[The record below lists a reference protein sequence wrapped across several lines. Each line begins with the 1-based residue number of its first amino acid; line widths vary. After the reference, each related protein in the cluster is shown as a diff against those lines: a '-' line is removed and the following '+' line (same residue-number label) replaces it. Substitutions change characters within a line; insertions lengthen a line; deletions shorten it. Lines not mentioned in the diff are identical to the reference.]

1 MDADKKFLTYLC
13 DNQFRQFVYDCI
25 QGEISLLD
33 DNIDTETYLS
43 QIISNGILS
52 SDIEPFDSAYK
63 CTLIFDEYRNEL
75 AEEIYR
81 YLSESSD
88 DISHEFVKFMNEDP
102 LCYTI
107 KHKHN
112 VVLFGVII
120 VVSEWLSCYRA
131 KHDIDEINLKDILQ

>member
-13 DNQFRQFVYDCI
+13 DNQFRQFVYECI
-25 QGEISLLD
+25 HDEIFGKD
-33 DNIDTETYLS
+33 DLDTETYLT

-52 SDIEPFDSAYK
+52 SDLEPFNSAYK
-63 CTLIFDEYRNEL
+63 CTLIFDEYRCEL

-88 DISHEFVKFMNEDP
+88 DISHEFVKFMSEDP

-131 KHDIDEINLKDILQ
+131 EHDIDEINLKDILQ